1 MKLSN
6 LRVEFREKILELAD
20 ECGIISVKVFGSTV
34 RGDATENSDVDF
46 LISAKKTASLLD
58 IGRFKWKVEELLH
71 RKVDIAFE
79 GRLHCSIAGQVM
91 KEAQPL

>member
-6 LRVEFREKILELAD
+6 LRTDFRDRILDFAS
-20 ECGIISVKVFGSTV
+20 ECGVVSVKVFGSTV
-34 RGDATENSDVDF
+34 RGDATDKSDIDL

-71 RKVDIAFE
+71 RKVDIVFE
-79 GRLHCSIAGQVM
+79 GHVHRSIADQIM